1 MMGERAQSAPYYK
14 DLEGRKVVFGY
25 RFLWQLLKRR
35 KAESEAVNDFC
46 LTGDSNHD

>member
-1 MMGERAQSAPYYK
+1 MMGERAQSARYYK
-14 DLEGRKVVFGY
+14 DLEGWKVVFGY

-35 KAESEAVNDFC
+35 KAESECVNDFC